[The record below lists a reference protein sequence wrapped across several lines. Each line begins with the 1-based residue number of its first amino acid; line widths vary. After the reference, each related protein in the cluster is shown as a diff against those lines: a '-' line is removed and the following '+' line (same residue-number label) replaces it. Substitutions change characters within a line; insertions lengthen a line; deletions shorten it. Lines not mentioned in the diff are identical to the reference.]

1 VLEPRACTVRR
12 LKSKGQTLRNRRQA
26 QKADKEVRRADGM
39 GKGKEGLLESEVEE
53 HDSSDDGYDN
63 DDGHQHAIHPDPFS
77 FLLILVGLASPCGQP
92 VLRNHKDSLA
102 QHEAC

>member
-12 LKSKGQTLRNRRQA
+12 LKSKGQTLSNRRQA

-77 FLLILVGLASPCGQP
+77 FLLILVRLASPCGQP
-92 VLRNHKDSLA
+92 VLRNHKHSLA

>member
-1 VLEPRACTVRR
+1 MH
-12 LKSKGQTLRNRRQA
+12 SGQTRAERAGIQQRQA
-26 QKADKEVRRADGM
+26 STEGRYGGTKGRRNGRR
-39 GKGKEGLLESEVEE
+39 ERGLLESEVEE

-77 FLLILVGLASPCGQP
+77 FPLILVGLASPCGQP